1 MMRIFNKTWAASAL
15 LLLLASGSSAA
26 DLNSW
31 TGFYAGASVGG
42 SFGRMDFSSQTSQA
56 VSQSLFDHDA
66 HGTLV
71 GLQVGAN
78 WQFRKHIVIG
88 FEADHSIAR
97 IGETVTQVFGPNGGP
112 GTGNRIDAETDVDY
126 IQTIRGRIGHAAGRN
141 LFYVTGGMT
150 GMRHNGTSRARLLN
164 AFAADTNTG
173 FHTGSTVGMGF
184 ERKLTE
190 KLGFKAEYLW
200 LMSGSSNYVT
210 DLTAAAAEGGE
221 VEVIGLEYRTNI
233 IRFGLNF
240 HF

>member
-1 MMRIFNKTWAASAL
+1 MKIFKHTCAPAAL
-15 LLLLASGSSAA
+15 LLMLTSGSSAA

-42 SFGRMDFSSQTSQA
+42 SFGTMDLSSQTSQA
-56 VSQSLFDHDA
+56 VAQDLFDHDA
-66 HGTLV
+66 NGTLV

-97 IGETVTQVFGPNGGP
+97 IGETVTQVFGPNGAP
-112 GTGNRIDAETDVDY
+112 GTGNRIDIETDIDY

-141 LFYVTGGMT
+141 LFYVTGGIT
-150 GMRHNGTSRARLLN
+150 GMRHNGTGRATLLN

-173 FHTGSTVGMGF
+173 FHTGSTVGVGY

-190 KLGFKAEYLW
+190 KLGFKAEYLRLW
-200 LMSGSSNYVT
+200 SGSSNYVT
-210 DLTAAAAEGGE
+210 DLTPAAAQGGE

>member
-1 MMRIFNKTWAASAL
+1 MHLLGKFCAPAAL
-15 LLLLASGSSAA
+15 LLILASGASAA
-26 DLNSW
+26 DPGTW

-56 VSQSLFDHDA
+56 VSKSLFDHDA
-66 HGTLV
+66 HGALV

-78 WQFRKHIVIG
+78 WQFRKHLVIG

-97 IGETVTQVFGPNGGP
+97 IGDTVTQVFGPNGGP

-126 IQTIRGRIGHAAGRN
+126 IQTIRGRIGYGAGRN
-141 LFYVTGGMT
+141 LLYVTGGMT
-150 GMRHNGTSRARLLN
+150 GMRHNGTSRATLLS

-173 FHTGSTVGMGF
+173 FHTGSTVGMGY
-184 ERKLTE
+184 ERKLTDR
-190 KLGFKAEYLW
+190 LGFKAEYLW

-221 VEVIGLEYRTNI
+221 VELIGLEYRTNI